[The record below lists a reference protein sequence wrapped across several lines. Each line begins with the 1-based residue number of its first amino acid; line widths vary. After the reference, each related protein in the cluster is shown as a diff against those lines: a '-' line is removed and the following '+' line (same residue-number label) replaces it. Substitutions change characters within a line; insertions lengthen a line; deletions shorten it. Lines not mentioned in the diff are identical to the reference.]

1 MLIGIALFSIGT
13 GLYASAS
20 LGRGSY
26 EAVTFA
32 IAEKNNLQVK
42 TVRMI
47 LDVLMVIT
55 GMLLGGKFGICTVV
69 TVVVSGPLIQ
79 FVNGK
84 SKKIFKM

>member
-1 MLIGIALFSIGT
+1 M
-13 GLYASAS
+13 
-20 LGRGSY
+20 
-26 EAVTFA
+26 TFA